1 MDDTKINDKAKIL
14 EILNEIANLKAY
26 SSELY
31 NNTRGE
37 KLDNYNNILAKNIA
51 MLNDKVENIYT
62 NLEKNN

>member
-37 KLDNYNNILAKNIA
+37 KLDNYNNNLAKNIA